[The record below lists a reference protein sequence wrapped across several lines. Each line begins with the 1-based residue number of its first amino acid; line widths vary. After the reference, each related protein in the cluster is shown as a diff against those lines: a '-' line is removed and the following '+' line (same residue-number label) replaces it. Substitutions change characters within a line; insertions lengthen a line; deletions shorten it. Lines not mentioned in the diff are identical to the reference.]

1 MPFPGISDFR
11 ATNLI
16 MSSLPNCDIRQLH
29 LLNSLNDILNVHAV
43 HFCHELY
50 NFANSIFDIFDYDN
64 NVQYYH
70 RDSEPIVK

>member
-1 MPFPGISDFR
+1 MPFPGISDFH

-16 MSSLPNCDIRQLH
+16 MSSLANCDIRQLH

-50 NFANSIFDIFDYDN
+50 NFADSIFEISDYDN
-64 NVQYYH
+64 NVQYYQ
-70 RDSEPIVK
+70 RDRELIVK